1 MKKLLAIALSTIA
14 LALPLVA
21 TPNQRPARLD
31 LPLSHPKI
39 LIRKGQRKL
48 FLYSHGRLVRT
59 FHVALGFSPVGDK
72 EREGDGRTPEG
83 DFYIFT
89 KNENS
94 AFYLSLGI
102 SYPRLAQAKR
112 GLRKGLITPE
122 QYQQIAKALRE
133 KTAPPQTTR
142 LGGRS
147 TFTGTEHAVIGHG
160 AAWRWR
166 MQISGSCT
174 KPWKSEHELQ
184 SNRDAFGGENGRE

>member
-14 LALPLVA
+14 LALPLVG
-21 TPNQRPARLD
+21 TPNQRPVPLD
-31 LPLSHPKI
+31 LPLSHPRI
-39 LIRKGQRKL
+39 LIRKGQRRL
-48 FLYSHGRLVRT
+48 FLYSHGRLLRT

-133 KTAPPQTTR
+133 KTAPPQTTP
-142 LGGRS
+142 LGGQIYI
-147 TFTGTEHAVIGHG
+147 HGHG
-160 AAWRWR
+160 ARSDWTWGCVALENAD
-166 MQISGSCT
+166 IAELYKAVEVGT
-174 KPWKSEHELQ
+174 PVTIKP
-184 SNRDAFGGENGRE
+184 